1 MTNRIFTRG
10 GEMPIALSKAL
21 SSDELTMAQFSSLEK
36 NLQKTLLCT
45 QLPLCTPSML
55 SSYIDMQ
62 ERGGNNIS
70 YYDIMV

>member
-10 GEMPIALSKAL
+10 GEMPLALSKAL
-21 SSDELTMAQFSSLEK
+21 SSDELTMAQFSSLE
-36 NLQKTLLCT
+36 LDRQKTLLCT

-62 ERGGNNIS
+62 GRGGNNIS
-70 YYDIMV
+70 YSDIMV